1 MTEPRRL
8 APVARTRERSGPM
21 ASARTRVTRGTSSV
35 RSLDRAW
42 TYQLSSIRS
51 PEADTKASLDP
62 DPDRRYDPRR
72 PEGVA
77 TELVLAPLGLA
88 SRALRSAAV
97 ATGALDGV
105 ENSTGRERTRAPWDG
120 SGEECRIKTTRRP
133 RSRSVPAALLLA
145 ARGARSFLRLL
156 RGGIEHREVLGGV
169 LQERV
174 RAL

>member
-35 RSLDRAW
+35 RSPDRAW

-77 TELVLAPLGLA
+77 TELVLAPPGAGIPGAAKRRGRDGCARRRRKQHGAREDSRPVGWLKGGMPHQDDAASSLA
-88 SRALRSAAV
+88 LSS
-97 ATGALDGV
+97 
-105 ENSTGRERTRAPWDG
+105 
-120 SGEECRIKTTRRP
+120 RRP
-133 RSRSVPAALLLA
+133 SSRRP
-145 ARGARSFLRLL
+145 G
-156 RGGIEHREVLGGV
+156 
-169 LQERV
+169 
-174 RAL
+174 